1 MQVQDQ
7 HGQRIHFCKAQ
18 DGTRIAFATT
28 GVGPPVVRAAH
39 YLSHLQFDVESPV
52 WHHWIRELSR
62 YNHYIRYDERGCGLS
77 DWNVSDFT
85 FEAWVSD
92 LETVVDSL
100 NLNKFTL
107 LGVSQGGPV
116 SIAYTARHPGRVDKL
131 VLYGT
136 YALGYAKRKRT
147 QEDKEL
153 GEKRRLMHKLMEL
166 GWGQDNP
173 AFRQLFT
180 SLFIPD
186 AGPEQ
191 MRWFNEL
198 QRVSCPPQ
206 NALKFDDVNSNID
219 VTDLLEEIDV
229 PTLILHAR
237 EDAIVPFDQGRLLA
251 TQIRGARFVPFE
263 GRNHILLEN
272 EPAWPIFLREIRQFQ
287 GVSPQDQ
294 VFTKQVITDRLPE
307 HELSET
313 KKLIVQTDE
322 IALAR
327 FSVVGNYLRYQA
339 EVRNSL
345 KDWKQ
350 KIVMGLRSPSNGENY
365 LVWAPPG
372 SGKTYFVQ
380 ELANSLKDTVSYEE
394 LNLAQLSENEFRSKL
409 DQLSSIRQSSLCL
422 VDEVDAKPGQ
432 SWPYEALL
440 PGLERGRGGRVSFV
454 LAGSSTSEMQEMKQ
468 RIMTRPKGPDLLN
481 RISSGNEFVIP
492 TLSQGDKFVL
502 GLGQFRQAG
511 KKRAHPVN
519 EVEKLALYY
528 VCITPRLSNPRQ
540 FREFTNQAVQRL
552 PQGED
557 RVKYD
562 HLFNAGDPENK
573 EFWERTKTVREEL
586 VGQFVS
592 VRD

>member
-7 HGQRIHFCKAQ
+7 HGQRIRFCKAQ

-52 WHHWIRELSR
+52 WYHWIRERSR

-116 SIAYTARHPGRVDKL
+116 SIAYAARHPGRVDKL

-136 YALGYAKRKRT
+136 YALGYAKRERT

-219 VTDLLEEIDV
+219 VTDLL
-229 PTLILHAR
+229 
-237 EDAIVPFDQGRLLA
+237 
-251 TQIRGARFVPFE
+251 
-263 GRNHILLEN
+263 
-272 EPAWPIFLREIRQFQ
+272 
-287 GVSPQDQ
+287 
-294 VFTKQVITDRLPE
+294 
-307 HELSET
+307 
-313 KKLIVQTDE
+313 DE

-350 KIVMGLRSPSNGENY
+350 KIIMGLKSPSNGENY

-440 PGLERGRGGRVSFV
+440 PGLERGGGGRVSFV

-468 RIMTRPKGPDLLN
+468 RIMTRPKGPDLLS
-481 RISSGNEFVIP
+481 RIPSGNEFMIP

-519 EVEKLALYY
+519 EVEKLAVYY

>member
-1 MQVQDQ
+1 ME
-7 HGQRIHFCKAQ
+7 QRIHFCTADDNTK
-18 DGTRIAFATT
+18 IAYAVT
-28 GVGPPVVRAAH
+28 GKGYPIVRAAH
-39 YLSHLQFDVESPV
+39 YLSHLEFDFESPV
-52 WHHWIRELSR
+52 WRHWIRELSR
-62 YNHYIRYDERGCGLS
+62 YNTYVRYDERGCGLS
-77 DWNVSDFT
+77 DWNPVKFSFDT
-85 FEAWVSD
+85 WVSD

-100 NLNKFTL
+100 GLEKFVL
-107 LGVSQGGPV
+107 LGVSQGGSV
-116 SIAYTARHPGRVDKL
+116 GIAYASRHPERVSQL
-131 VLYGT
+131 VLYGA
-136 YALGYAKRKRT
+136 YALGWAKRSQDSGYVKTR
-147 QEDKEL
+147 EAMNNL
-153 GEKRRLMHKLMEL
+153 IGL

-287 GVSPQDQ
+287 GVSSQDQ

-350 KIVMGLRSPSNGENY
+350 KIIMGLKSSSNGENY

-440 PGLERGRGGRVSFV
+440 PGLERGGGGRVSFV

-468 RIMTRPKGPDLLN
+468 RIMTRPKGPDLLS
-481 RISSGNEFVIP
+481 RIPPGNEFMIP

-519 EVEKLALYY
+519 EVEKLAVYY